1 MPLDGYSAR
10 GGLSHQDITHLTD
23 QELRMLGYD
32 VELEPGE
39 RGTVLVTCPAL
50 PEVAVWG
57 ETITEALDQV
67 EHAIGDAIASR
78 MAEVKPLLRQ

>member
-1 MPLDGYSAR
+1 
-10 GGLSHQDITHLTD
+10 
-23 QELRMLGYD
+23 MLGYD

-39 RGTVLVTCPAL
+39 RGTVLATCPAL

-57 ETITEALDQV
+57 ETIAEALDQV